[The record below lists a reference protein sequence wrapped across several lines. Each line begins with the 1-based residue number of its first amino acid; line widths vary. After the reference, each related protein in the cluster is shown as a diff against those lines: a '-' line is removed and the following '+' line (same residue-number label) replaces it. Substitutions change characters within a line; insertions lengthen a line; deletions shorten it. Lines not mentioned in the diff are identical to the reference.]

1 MTLFVGFSGIIFYV
15 VVGYFQC
22 MTIAFHYNPQLQ
34 SIYTILCNLK
44 LHYNQNMSNV
54 VFEWLIYSKT
64 SSVPEVDI
72 MTDLNSHGLMHF
84 SSYGKWE
91 WGELEYWNGVRL

>member
-1 MTLFVGFSGIIFYV
+1 
-15 VVGYFQC
+15 
-22 MTIAFHYNPQLQ
+22 
-34 SIYTILCNLK
+34 
-44 LHYNQNMSNV
+44 MSNV

-64 SSVPEVDI
+64 FSVPEVDI

-91 WGELEYWNGVRL
+91 